1 MCRIINTIVAATLLL
16 LSGNAMAVMMDGQL
30 YGSSGYS
37 LNDFDVAIQ
46 TLADEVS
53 SRKEK
58 RHMKKARRFDARVEK
73 LIYKVD
79 SAMESGKE
87 KKLLRK
93 NKKLNRKEA
102 KLLAILGD
110 YLPDLN
116 ELLQND
122 DVFMTDTTPQ
132 QSVFLAQPG
141 LLPAALSGSSGG
153 GTQRDTITPLDT
165 PSAETASVPE
175 PSILALLGLGFAGLI
190 FSGNRWRQILGVR
203 VKM

>member
-1 MCRIINTIVAATLLL
+1 MYRQINTIIAAILLL
-16 LSGNAMAVMMDGQL
+16 LSGNAMAVMMDSQL

-46 TLADEVS
+46 ALQDEVF
-53 SRKEK
+53 SRKDK
-58 RHMKKARRFDARVEK
+58 RRLKKARRFDTRIEK

-79 SAMESGKE
+79 SAMAAGKE
-87 KKLLRK
+87 NKLRRK
-93 NKKLNRKEA
+93 NKQLNRKEA
-102 KLLAILGD
+102 KLLAILSD

-122 DVFMTDTTPQ
+122 DVFTTDIPPQ
-132 QSVFLAQPG
+132 QSILLAQPG
-141 LLPAALSGSSGG
+141 LLPAPLSGSSGG
-153 GTQRDTITPLDT
+153 TQRETVTTLVT

-175 PSILALLGLGFAGLI
+175 PSILALLGLGFAGLMLPQY
-190 FSGNRWRQILGVR
+190 RRRQMVGVR

>member
-1 MCRIINTIVAATLLL
+1 MCRQINTIVAATLLL
-16 LSGNAMAVMMDGQL
+16 LSGNATAVMMDSQL

-46 TLADEVS
+46 ALQDEVS
-53 SRKEK
+53 SRKDKK
-58 RHMKKARRFDARVEK
+58 RLKKARRFDSRIEK

-79 SAMESGKE
+79 SAMVAGKE
-87 KKLLRK
+87 KKVNRK

-122 DVFMTDTTPQ
+122 DVFTTDITPQ
-132 QSVFLAQPG
+132 QSILLAQPG

-153 GTQRDTITPLDT
+153 TQRETVTTLVT

-175 PSILALLGLGFAGLI
+175 PSILALLGLGFAGLM
-190 FSGNRWRQILGVR
+190 FPGHRWRQMFGVR

>member
-1 MCRIINTIVAATLLL
+1 MCRQINTIVAATLLL
-16 LSGNAMAVMMDGQL
+16 LSGNATAVMMDSQL

-46 TLADEVS
+46 ALQDEVS
-53 SRKEK
+53 SRKDKK
-58 RHMKKARRFDARVEK
+58 RLKKARRFDSRIEK

-79 SAMESGKE
+79 SAMVAGKE
-87 KKLLRK
+87 KKVNRK

-122 DVFMTDTTPQ
+122 DVFTTDITPQ
-132 QSVFLAQPG
+132 QSILLAQPG

-153 GTQRDTITPLDT
+153 TQRETVTTLVT

-190 FSGNRWRQILGVR
+190 FPGYRWRQMFGVR